1 MAVPV
6 RLDEAQTSMRSG
18 STPVIACQVSVR
30 LRHGECRPAGRSLLD
45 RIELAGRASL
55 TASSRGPM
63 LAFPRGWDAGPAH
76 AGPGPACGSSGR
88 SSARQPGRL
97 ALPGAA
103 AAAIP
108 HQSGHADS
116 GDRPPAMIYTSQNQR
131 STGQAEV
138 PGHLGRAL
146 PDRGRGTLTVSGSAV
161 TLAG

>member
-1 MAVPV
+1 MAIPV

-18 STPVIACQVSVR
+18 STPVIARFQFACATGSA
-30 LRHGECRPAGRSLLD
+30 CRPAGRC
-45 RIELAGRASL
+45 RIASGL
-55 TASSRGPM
+55 PCQPHGQAVAARCCPSRVDEM
-63 LAFPRGWDAGPAH
+63 RGPAH

-146 PDRGRGTLTVSGSAV
+146 PARWRGTLTVSGSAV